1 MPSRHGEADSPDI
14 VFGDRHGA
22 SIAPNFLAV
31 AVEAAESAGFRTE
44 RNTPYAGGYITARHG
59 RPDRN
64 IHALQLEIDR
74 SGYLGPDL
82 RSPGSGFEKTARML
96 AAVAGAL
103 ARTALAPAQAI
114 AAEHQRPHAGDA
126 RWPRSSEKHP

>member
-64 IHALQLEIDR
+64 IHALPLEIDR
-74 SGYLGPDL
+74 SGYLGPD
-82 RSPGSGFEKTARML
+82 RSEERRVGKECGSKCKSRG
-96 AAVAGAL
+96 AA
-103 ARTALAPAQAI
+103 
-114 AAEHQRPHAGDA
+114 
-126 RWPRSSEKHP
+126 SN